1 MKGSTLLNIEEFEI
15 QKKSKLPIFKQLSE
29 FLKNKIITGE
39 LSTGDRLP
47 SIRSLSKAVQL
58 SVDTINSSYTDLVE
72 EGLIISRARSGFIVA
87 EVPQIYRDCKPQS
100 VFAQNPPRPLTGKM
114 RRAAAALNRYKLP
127 KQEAKPFACFTSEK
141 QEGLSKNW
149 LSISTKIMK
158 STWSGKSYGGPFGFL
173 PLRRIIAER
182 LRQTRGIVCDADQ
195 IIITTGTIQ
204 SLNICAQLL
213 FQPGDSIMAEDPS
226 LPLFPE
232 VFSCV

>member
-127 KQEAKPFACFTSEK
+127 KQEAKPLSGSYTNLYIASQFA
-141 QEGLSKNW
+141 
-149 LSISTKIMK
+149 
-158 STWSGKSYGGPFGFL
+158 
-173 PLRRIIAER
+173 LR
-182 LRQTRGIVCDADQ
+182 
-195 IIITTGTIQ
+195 
-204 SLNICAQLL
+204 
-213 FQPGDSIMAEDPS
+213 
-226 LPLFPE
+226 
-232 VFSCV
+232 